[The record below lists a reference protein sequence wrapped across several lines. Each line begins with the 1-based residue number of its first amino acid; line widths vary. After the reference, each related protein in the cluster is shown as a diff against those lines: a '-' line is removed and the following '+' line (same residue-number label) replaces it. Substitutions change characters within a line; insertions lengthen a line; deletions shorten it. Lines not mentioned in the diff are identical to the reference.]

1 MATIYHYTTA
11 AAFMGMM
18 QNCTSEHRY
27 LTMWATHAMYLNDP
41 TEYQYGKNVCR
52 KLLQDVEAELN
63 ILEDERLS
71 KQMYSETM
79 QGYFDTLDRGFSQQ
93 PSAISHGTPYI
104 ISFSRNRDSLPMWN
118 TYAQRGNGIAIGF
131 DERILKLDNR
141 HISLKQCYYDV
152 EDKDYTKVKTAIRMS
167 YHMLKEESQNDPT
180 IAYVRKIDLM
190 LSLYTEVAA
199 YIKHQGYKDEKEIR
213 CRINK
218 SEDILYRESNG
229 LIIPYVE
236 TLIPFE
242 RVNEIIIGPTI
253 DQERLKHSL
262 HMLLWTKMQNHNID
276 VISSAIPYRG

>member
-11 AAFMGMM
+11 AAFLGMM

-52 KLLQDVEAELN
+52 KLLQDVETELN
-63 ILEDERLS
+63 IIEDERLS

-93 PSAISHGTPYI
+93 PSAISQGTPYI

-236 TLIPFE
+236 TLIPFKS
-242 RVNEIIIGPTI
+242 VNEIIIGPTI

-262 HMLLWTKMQNHNID
+262 HMLLRTKMQNHNVD